1 MKVVEGSYAVAE
13 AVRVCKPHVV
23 SAYPITPQTHI
34 VETLSQMVADGA
46 MKAEYVRVES
56 EFSAISVCIG
66 ASAAGARTY
75 TATTSQ
81 GLALMHEVLFNAA
94 GMRLPIVMTAVNRSL
109 SAPLSIWNDQQDT
122 ISQRDTGWIQLHA
135 ENAQEAAD
143 TIIQAYKIAEDRSIL
158 LPVMVCMDGYIL
170 THVYEPLELWEQK
183 KVDAF
188 LPEFNHVHVLDPQ
201 NPKTFGAFADPSLYM
216 EFRYMIQE
224 AMGVAEKKI
233 EGVANEFRDEF
244 GRYYGGLI
252 DGYKAKDA
260 DILILAMGS
269 VIGTIK
275 DAIDEM
281 RADNV
286 PVGLLKI
293 RAYRPFPADAIRD
306 AVADA
311 KAIIVLD
318 KNISMGY
325 EGALFTDVKAALYG
339 ESDITVLG
347 FVLGLGGRDI
357 TKQTIKDMVAKAQ
370 KATKSGKRCEFAD
383 LRKEVL

>member
-1 MKVVEGSYAVAE
+1 
-13 AVRVCKPHVV
+13 
-23 SAYPITPQTHI
+23 
-34 VETLSQMVADGA
+34 MVADGA

-370 KATKSGKRCEFAD
+370 KATKSGKRCEFVD